1 MLVSEWGLVA
11 DSDCCADGLLAV
23 LRYLPGVFAVLGLP
37 LSNILF
43 ASARGRVREYRRAA
57 AGSAGR
63 EVGVMDEVSE
73 GLSAGRETLDAILRE
88 VRAHARCRH
97 VVLHDDRA
105 FAFPLADASGI
116 AVIELVRETVADR
129 SGEHKSELQSLMRIS

>member
-1 MLVSEWGLVA
+1 
-11 DSDCCADGLLAV
+11 
-23 LRYLPGVFAVLGLP
+23 
-37 LSNILF
+37 
-43 ASARGRVREYRRAA
+43 
-57 AGSAGR
+57 
-63 EVGVMDEVSE
+63 MDEVSE

-116 AVIELVRETVADR
+116 AVIELVRETVAADSDAR
-129 SGEHKSELQSLMRIS
+129 QALRPTLNRLRGQHRFRNLAGYPRADPRRVRHAREAGESGE